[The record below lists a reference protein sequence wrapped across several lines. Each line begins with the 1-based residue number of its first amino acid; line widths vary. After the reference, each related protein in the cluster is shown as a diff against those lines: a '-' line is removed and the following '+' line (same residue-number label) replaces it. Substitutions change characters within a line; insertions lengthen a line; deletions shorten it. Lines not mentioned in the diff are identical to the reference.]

1 MVMAEERESHYQI
14 IACRQFLVA
23 GESSGGGGRRWK
35 WVTRKKAMKIAASAE
50 GVISVAIQGNDK
62 DEIVV
67 IGNRVDSAGLCTAL
81 RRKLGDANL
90 VSVEEIKDPKP
101 EEKKKDE
108 KPEEKKPAAATAEE
122 KKVQKKFEIHH

>member
-1 MVMAEERESHYQI
+1 MKQKIVVKVQMR
-14 IACRQFLVA
+14 C
-23 GESSGGGGRRWK
+23 GK
-35 WVTRKKAMKIAASAE
+35 CRKKAMKIAASAE